1 MNYVGLFQTE
11 EIFSFWSWGHY
22 GKDFFIAMWN
32 SVFGESTT
40 LKTSFYPIF
49 LLLIFLLYLFLSNGL
64 VCLGWALCYWRCCL
78 KSLNAG
84 SQAIKG
90 IFKGNR
96 LFQSKCSLLLQEP
109 ECFCSLFI
117 PAHFWYP
124 LQSFITGWIQAHNL
138 GILSGLAGM
147 VYIVLSETG
156 DGASQPVFSLCIAL
170 VPYQSAAVAE
180 CKSQY
185 WKLFIVSFGEGQVP

>member
-40 LKTSFYPIF
+40 LRTSFYPIF
-49 LLLIFLLYLFLSNGL
+49 LLLIFYCISSCQMALSAWAELCVTEGAAWSYLMQVPRLLREFLKETGYFKAS
-64 VCLGWALCYWRCCL
+64 
-78 KSLNAG
+78 
-84 SQAIKG
+84 AIC
-90 IFKGNR
+90 FCRN
-96 LFQSKCSLLLQEP
+96 QS
-109 ECFCSLFI
+109 CFCSLFI

-138 GILSGLAGM
+138 GILSALAGV
-147 VYIVLSETG
+147 VYIVPSETG
-156 DGASQPVFSLCIAL
+156 DSASQPVFSLCIAV

-185 WKLFIVSFGEGQVP
+185 WKLFIVSFGKGQVP